1 LHVNCWGVLHP
12 SFCDTKGTKKL
23 VFHQRHTRIGNLK
36 LFYDDPLTHQSKN
49 IIMDF
54 PPLFM
59 KRNEEMKRALLK
71 SFRRRTNLHT

>member
-1 LHVNCWGVLHP
+1 MSIVGEFSTPHSVIQK
-12 SFCDTKGTKKL
+12 DTKKL
-23 VFHQRHTRIGNLK
+23 VFHQRHTRIGNSK
-36 LFYDDPLTHQSKN
+36 LFYGDPLTHQSKN

-54 PPLFM
+54 PPLLM